1 MKFPLKKY
9 SLIVVSSVVGLT
21 ALFYMIWFQI
31 EHEDIPNLIK
41 PSIGLHFD
49 YIIGELVKKS

>member
-9 SLIVVSSVVGLT
+9 SLILVSITAGLT
-21 ALFYMIWFQI
+21 AIFYMIWFQI

-41 PSIGLHFD
+41 PSIGLQFD
-49 YIIGELVKKS
+49 YIIGEFV

>member
-9 SLIVVSSVVGLT
+9 SLILVSIAAGLT
-21 ALFYMIWFQI
+21 AIFYMIWFQI

-41 PSIGLHFD
+41 PSIGLQFD
-49 YIIGELVKKS
+49 YIIGELV